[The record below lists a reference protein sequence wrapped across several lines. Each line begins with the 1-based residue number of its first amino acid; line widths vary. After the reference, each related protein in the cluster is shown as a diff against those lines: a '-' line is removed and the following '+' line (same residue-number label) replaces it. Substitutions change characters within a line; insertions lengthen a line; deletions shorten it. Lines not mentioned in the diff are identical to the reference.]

1 MSYDKAGPVKI
12 LKSSPMIHAPG
23 IIAYMVRVYATD
35 QYLAVEL
42 LASSYADLT
51 VSEAISVLNGKYEV
65 DGDDVI
71 VNMSSHKEINNESV

>member
-1 MSYDKAGPVKI
+1 MSAPIKV
-12 LKSSPMIHAPG
+12 LKSSPMCHAPG

-42 LASSYADLT
+42 LGNSYADLT
-51 VSEAISVLNGKYEV
+51 VLEAISVLNGKYEV